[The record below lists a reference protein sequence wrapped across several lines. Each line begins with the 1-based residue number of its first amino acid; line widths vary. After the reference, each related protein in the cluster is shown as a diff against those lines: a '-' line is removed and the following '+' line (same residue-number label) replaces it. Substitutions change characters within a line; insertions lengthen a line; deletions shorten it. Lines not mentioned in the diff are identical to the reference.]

1 MGPLAFGLLVMIA
14 VMTFFVALWRMA
26 RTEDPIEA
34 RLRQYSGLTRN
45 LSAVPDTASNVTL
58 RRPALKGIN
67 RLMQGFGLGPV
78 LAREIARADL
88 PFTVAEFVMII
99 LGAAFFGF
107 LIGFAQGGPAR
118 QRLGFVIGLALAA
131 LFGYLPILYLGI
143 RKRRR
148 QNAFTEQLPDV
159 LTLLVGALRAGYG
172 ISQSLHVVVEQLP
185 PPASTEF
192 ARVVRAIGLG
202 LSAQQALS
210 DMADR
215 IGTDDADLVVTAIN
229 VQYEMGGNLAQT
241 LEIIGETIRDR
252 IRIKREIRVLTAQQR
267 LSGYVLA
274 VLPVV
279 LAVLLFIMRPE
290 YMSRLFE
297 PGWVRLLP
305 ITAVVMMVAG
315 FLVIRRILDIEV

>member
-45 LSAVPDTASNVTL
+45 LSAVPDVASNVTL
-58 RRPALKGIN
+58 RRPALTGIN
-67 RLMQGFGLGPV
+67 RLMQGFGLGPI

-99 LGAAFFGF
+99 LGMAFFGF
-107 LIGFAQGGPAR
+107 LIGFARGGP
-118 QRLGFVIGLALAA
+118 VIGLVLAA

-143 RKRRR
+143 KKRRR

>member
-45 LSAVPDTASNVTL
+45 LSAVPDVASNVTL
-58 RRPALKGIN
+58 RRPALTGIN
-67 RLMQGFGLGPV
+67 RLMQGFGLGPI
-78 LAREIARADL
+78 LAREIARADQ
-88 PFTVAEFVMII
+88 PFTVAELVMII
-99 LGAAFFGF
+99 LGMAFLGF
-107 LIGFAQGGPAR
+107 LIGFARGGP
-118 QRLGFVIGLALAA
+118 VIGLVLAA

-143 RKRRR
+143 MKRRR

>member
-1 MGPLAFGLLVMIA
+1 MGPLVFGLLVMVA

-26 RTEDPIEA
+26 RTEDPVEA

-45 LSAVPDTASNVTL
+45 LSAVPDTASSITL
-58 RRPALKGIN
+58 RRPALSGVN
-67 RLMQGFGLGPV
+67 RIMQGFGLGPV

-88 PFTVAEFVMII
+88 PFTVAEFAMII

-107 LIGFAQGGPAR
+107 LIGFARGGP
-118 QRLGFVIGLALAA
+118 LIGLVLAA
-131 LFGYLPILYLGI
+131 LLGYLPILYLGI
-143 RKRRR
+143 KKRRR

-279 LAVLLFIMRPE
+279 LAILLFITRPE

-297 PGWVRLLP
+297 PGWVRVLP
-305 ITAVVMMVAG
+305 IMAVVMMVAG